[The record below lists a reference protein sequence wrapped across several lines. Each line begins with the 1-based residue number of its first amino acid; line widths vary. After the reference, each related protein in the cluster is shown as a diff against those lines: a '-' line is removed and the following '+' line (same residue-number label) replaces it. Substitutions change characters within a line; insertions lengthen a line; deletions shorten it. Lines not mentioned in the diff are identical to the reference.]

1 MCVKRLYCDCAIVM
15 NVYAVEGLCKM
26 PSLLLFYGRGK
37 SSRLGRE
44 ESMDACIT
52 RPWLLLLRELAE
64 LGVDKMFPLE
74 DVIGAVSSH
83 LSALRR

>member
-1 MCVKRLYCDCAIVM
+1 MLVASLAMCVKRLYCDCAIVM

-44 ESMDACIT
+44 ESMDACDY
-52 RPWLLLLRELAE
+52 EALATP
-64 LGVDKMFPLE
+64 VA
-74 DVIGAVSSH
+74 GAGR
-83 LSALRR
+83 AWC

>member
-1 MCVKRLYCDCAIVM
+1 MVVGSR
-15 NVYAVEGLCKM
+15 
-26 PSLLLFYGRGK
+26 RGW
-37 SSRLGRE
+37 E
-44 ESMDACIT
+44 EKNLWMLAIT